1 MSIAPHATPQGG
13 LRPLA
18 IGRQGAKIVT
28 NKGKNMSAKDKRP
41 TLTVKGDM
49 FSPEFRAKLNK
60 AARKLG
66 VTQAQFVA
74 EALEQ
79 AATRVLTGQPEE
91 AEAEAPTPALVKRME
106 ETDAKLEALAAQV
119 QALTDAQRKT
129 FWQRVFGR

>member
-1 MSIAPHATPQGG
+1 
-13 LRPLA
+13 
-18 IGRQGAKIVT
+18 
-28 NKGKNMSAKDKRP
+28 MSAKDKRP

-49 FSPEFRAKLNK
+49 FTPEFRAKLHK

-129 FWQRVFGR
+129 FWQRVFGAKG